1 MTRVG
6 SNSTEVKILQ
16 RGQYYLTPF
25 QPYHIDEVV
34 EHLSSENIEE
44 LALLGYTN
52 IRKAITD
59 MYETSECYIARKE
72 GETFLAVGGLWYN
85 EDQDCP
91 QMFAMFSDNIK
102 KSFTAAARGSR
113 MVVDFFD
120 KTQPMMTMTILQ
132 SNELILNWAV
142 WLGFDPV
149 GFSEQRN
156 HKYVEFVRCNPKG
169 KSVYDG
175 ALRPVIH

>member
-1 MTRVG
+1 MLILLSKLTRVG
-6 SNSTEVKILQ
+6 GNSTEVKIIQ

-52 IRKAITD
+52 IREAITD

-91 QMFAMFSDNIK
+91 QMFAMFSDNTNVIGPIGDNQFAVK
-102 KSFTAAARGSR
+102 P
-113 MVVDFFD
+113 VDD
-120 KTQPMMTMTILQ
+120 
-132 SNELILNWAV
+132 LIL
-142 WLGFDPV
+142 LL
-149 GFSEQRN
+149 SSKEL
-156 HKYVEFVRCNPKG
+156 
-169 KSVYDG
+169 S
-175 ALRPVIH
+175 